1 MAELIERI
9 CTAHPRRDP
18 SSPLVT
24 VVEGVWGYWAGN
36 AQEAHI
42 WRVIEPTRVEYVGR
56 EDPPKAQPSSFVSR
70 WRAGI
75 RARGFG
81 LRRRP

>member
-9 CTAHPRRDP
+9 CIAHPRRDP
-18 SSPLVT
+18 LSPLVT
-24 VVEGVWGYWAGN
+24 FVEGAWAYCAGN
-36 AQEAHI
+36 AEQGHI
-42 WRVIEPTRVEYVGR
+42 WKPIEPTRAEYVGTALPLKSR
-56 EDPPKAQPSSFVSR
+56 PASFVSR